1 VLNNPVV
8 GRELLGLLRTRRSI
22 VILAAVA
29 VAFSLLIIARWPSDG
44 VVDLSGATS
53 RDVFRVFAYSLTA
66 AVALLVPVFPST
78 SIVQE
83 KQKGTL
89 ALLLNSSMGPVAI
102 YLGKL
107 IAALGF
113 VALLLSAT
121 LPATAACFAL
131 GGVSLHDELLPL
143 YLVLAVTSV
152 LFTTWSLLVSTVAVT
167 TDGAVRGTFGGV
179 LVMFLLVLLP
189 HYFLDG
195 SETSLAGIAAVLRNI
210 SPVPAIMDVVGH
222 SNVGSRQLVSQ
233 NSGVATFVLFGGI
246 LSLIFAGM
254 TVGRLNHSLLDR
266 VRSQGSVTD
275 DRGTGV
281 RVFRRLMFLIDPQRR
296 KAGIGPLT
304 NPVMVKE
311 FRSRQFGRLHWLL
324 RIVGGC
330 AIVSLGLAFAATLG
344 SEEWG
349 VETIGGIIVSMQAAL
364 IVLFTPSLAAGLISS
379 ERESGSW
386 ELLRTTPLSAGR
398 IVRGKLLSV
407 IWTLLILL
415 MASLPGYGVMIWIKP
430 ILEEQIAQVLICLTI
445 GAIFAMLLSAAVSS
459 FFSRTAP
466 ATVTSYS
473 ILLFLWAGSLLVWV
487 GRDAPFG
494 YSAVQTALLINPMAA
509 ALSVIGTPGFESY
522 NLIPVNWWVTGAA
535 SGLLLLILL
544 IQTRRI
550 TKPE

>member
-1 VLNNPVV
+1 M
-8 GRELLGLLRTRRSI
+8 
-22 VILAAVA
+22 VILTGVA

-44 VVDLSGATS
+44 VVDLSGAAS

-89 ALLLNSSMGPVAI
+89 ALLLNSPMGPVSI

-107 IAALGF
+107 VGALGF
-113 VALLLSAT
+113 VLLLLSAT
-121 LPATAACFAL
+121 VPATAACFTL
-131 GGVSLHDELLPL
+131 GGVSLYGEILPL
-143 YLVLAVTSV
+143 YLVLAVASV
-152 LFTTWSLLVSTVAVT
+152 LFTTWSLLVSTNAVT

-179 LVMFLLVLLP
+179 LVLFLLVLLP

-195 SETSLAGIAAVLRNI
+195 SESDLARVAAILRNL
-210 SPVPAIMDVVGH
+210 SPVPAVLDVVGH
-222 SNVGSRQLVSQ
+222 GDVGSRQLEDQ
-233 NSGVATFVLFGGI
+233 NSGVVTFTLFGGI
-246 LSLIFAGM
+246 LSLLFAGM
-254 TVGRLNHSLLDR
+254 TVGRLNQSLLDR
-266 VRSQGSVTD
+266 SRSQGNVTD
-275 DRGTGV
+275 DRGLGI
-281 RVFRRLMFLIDPQRR
+281 RLFRRLMFLIDPQRR
-296 KAGIGPLT
+296 KAGIGPLM

-330 AIVSLGLAFAATLG
+330 AVISLGLAFAATLG

-349 VETIGGIIVSMQAAL
+349 VETIGGIIVSMQAVL
-364 IVLFTPSLAAGLISS
+364 IILFTPSLASGLISS

-386 ELLRTTPLSAGR
+386 ELLRMTPLSAGR
-398 IVRGKLLSV
+398 IVRGKLFSV
-407 IWTLLILL
+407 TWTLLILL

-430 ILEEQIAQVLICLTI
+430 ILEEQIIQVLICLTL
-445 GAIFAMLLSAAVSS
+445 GAVFAMLLSAAVSS
-459 FFSRTAP
+459 FFQRTAP
-466 ATVTSYS
+466 ATVASYS
-473 ILLFLWAGSLLVWV
+473 ILLFLWAGSLIVWL

-494 YSAVQTALLINPMAA
+494 YSAVQTALSINPMAA

-522 NLIPVNWWVTGAA
+522 NLIPINWWVTGTG
-535 SGLLLLILL
+535 SGLLLIILL
-544 IQTRRI
+544 FQTRRI

>member
-1 VLNNPVV
+1 MLNNPVIA
-8 GRELLGLLRTRRSI
+8 RELLGLLRTRRSI
-22 VILAAVA
+22 AILTAVA

-83 KQKGTL
+83 KQTGTL
-89 ALLLNSSMGPVAI
+89 ALLLNSPMGPVAI
-102 YLGKL
+102 YCGKL

-113 VALLLSAT
+113 VLLLLSAT
-121 LPATAACFAL
+121 LPATAACFTL
-131 GGVSLHDELLPL
+131 GGVSLFDEVLPL
-143 YLVLAVTSV
+143 YLVLGVTSV
-152 LFTTWSLLVSTVAVT
+152 LFTTWSLLVSTVAIT

-195 SETSLAGIAAVLRNI
+195 SESSLAGIAAIQRNV

-222 SNVGSRQLVSQ
+222 ADVGSRQLVSQ
-233 NSGVATFVLFGGI
+233 NSGVAAFTLFGGI
-246 LSLIFAGM
+246 LSILFAGM
-254 TVGRLNHSLLDR
+254 TIGRLNQTLLDR
-266 VRSQGSVTD
+266 ARSQGNVTD

-281 RVFRRLMFLIDPQRR
+281 RIFRRLMFLIDPQRR
-296 KAGIGPLT
+296 KSGIGPLT

-349 VETIGGIIVSMQAAL
+349 VETIGAIIVSMQAAL
-364 IVLFTPSLAAGLISS
+364 IVLFTPSLASGLISS

-386 ELLRTTPLSAGR
+386 ELLRMTPLSAGR

-430 ILEEQIAQVLICLTI
+430 ILEEQIIQVLICLAV
-445 GAIFAMLLSAAVSS
+445 GALFAMLLSAAVSS
-459 FFSRTAP
+459 FFVRTAP
-466 ATVTSYS
+466 ATVASYS
-473 ILLFLWAGSLLVWV
+473 ILLFLWAGSLLVWL

-494 YSAVQTALLINPMAA
+494 YSAVQTALSINPMAA

-522 NLIPVNWWVTGAA
+522 NLVPVNWWVTGVS
-535 SGLLLLILL
+535 SGLLLVILL
-544 IQTRRI
+544 IQTWRL

>member
-1 VLNNPVV
+1 MLSNPVV
-8 GRELLGLLRTRRSI
+8 SRELLGLLRTRRSI
-22 VILAAVA
+22 AILAAVA

-83 KQKGTL
+83 KQTGTL
-89 ALLLNSSMGPVAI
+89 ALLLNSPMGPVSI

-113 VALLLSAT
+113 VLLLLSAT
-121 LPATAACFAL
+121 LPATAACFTL
-131 GGVSLHDELLPL
+131 GGVSLFDEVLPL
-143 YLVLAVTSV
+143 YLVLAITSV
-152 LFTTWSLLVSTVAVT
+152 LFTTWSLLVSTAAMT

-179 LVMFLLVLLP
+179 LVLFLLVLLP

-195 SETSLAGIAAVLRNI
+195 SESSLAGIAAILRNV
-210 SPVPAIMDVVGH
+210 SPVPAIMDIVGH
-222 SNVGSRQLVSQ
+222 ADVGSRQLVSQ
-233 NSGVATFVLFGGI
+233 NSGVATFALFGGM
-246 LSLIFAGM
+246 LSLLFAGM
-254 TVGRLNHSLLDR
+254 TVGRLNQTLLDR
-266 VRSQGSVTD
+266 ARSQGNVTD
-275 DRGTGV
+275 DRAAGV

-296 KAGIGPLT
+296 KTGIGPLT

-364 IVLFTPSLAAGLISS
+364 IVLFTPSLASGLISS

-386 ELLRTTPLSAGR
+386 ELLRMTPLSASR

-407 IWTLLILL
+407 VWTLLILL

-430 ILEEQIAQVLICLTI
+430 ILEEQIIQVLICLAI
-445 GAIFAMLLSAAVSS
+445 GAVFAMLLSATVSS
-459 FFSRTAP
+459 FFVRTAP
-466 ATVTSYS
+466 ATVASYS
-473 ILLFLWAGSLLVWV
+473 ILLFLWAGSLLVWL

-494 YSAVQTALLINPMAA
+494 YSAVQTALSINPMAA

-522 NLIPVNWWVTGAA
+522 NLIPVNWWVTGIA
-535 SGLLLLILL
+535 SGFLLVVLL
-544 IQTRRI
+544 IQTWRI

>member
-1 VLNNPVV
+1 MLNNPVIA
-8 GRELLGLLRTRRSI
+8 RELLGLLRTRRSI
-22 VILAAVA
+22 AILAAVA

-83 KQKGTL
+83 KQTGTL
-89 ALLLNSSMGPVAI
+89 ALLLNSPMGPVAI
-102 YLGKL
+102 YCGKL

-113 VALLLSAT
+113 VLLLLSAT
-121 LPATAACFAL
+121 VPATVACFTL
-131 GGVSLHDELLPL
+131 GGVALLDEMLPL

-152 LFTTWSLLVSTVAVT
+152 LFTTWSLLVSTVAMT

-179 LVMFLLVLLP
+179 LAMFLLVLLP

-195 SETSLAGIAAVLRNI
+195 SESSLAGIAAILRNV

-222 SNVGSRQLVSQ
+222 ADVGSRQLVSQ
-233 NSGVATFVLFGGI
+233 NSGVATFTLFGGI

-254 TVGRLNHSLLDR
+254 TVGRLNQSLLDR
-266 VRSQGSVTD
+266 ARSQGNVTD

-281 RVFRRLMFLIDPQRR
+281 RIFRRLMFLIDPQRR
-296 KAGIGPLT
+296 KSGIGPLT

-349 VETIGGIIVSMQAAL
+349 VETIGAIIVSMQAAL
-364 IVLFTPSLAAGLISS
+364 IVLFTPSLASGLISS

-386 ELLRTTPLSAGR
+386 ELLRMTPLSASL

-430 ILEEQIAQVLICLTI
+430 ILEEQIIQVLISLAT
-445 GAIFAMLLSAAVSS
+445 GALFAMLLSAMVSS
-459 FFSRTAP
+459 FFVRTAP
-466 ATVTSYS
+466 ATVASYS
-473 ILLFLWAGSLLVWV
+473 ILLFLWAGGLLVWL

-494 YSAVQTALLINPMAA
+494 YSAVQTALSINPMAA

-522 NLIPVNWWVTGAA
+522 NLIPVNWWVTGVG
-535 SGLLLLILL
+535 SGLLLIVLL
-544 IQTRRI
+544 IQTWRL

>member
-1 VLNNPVV
+1 MLNNPVIA
-8 GRELLGLLRTRRSI
+8 RELLGLLRTRRSI
-22 VILAAVA
+22 AILTAVA

-83 KQKGTL
+83 KQTGTL
-89 ALLLNSSMGPVAI
+89 ALLLNSPMGPVAI
-102 YLGKL
+102 YCGKL

-113 VALLLSAT
+113 VLLLLSAT
-121 LPATAACFAL
+121 LPATAACFTL
-131 GGVSLHDELLPL
+131 GGVSLFDEVLPL
-143 YLVLAVTSV
+143 YLVLGVTSV
-152 LFTTWSLLVSTVAVT
+152 LFTTWSLLVSTVAIT

-195 SETSLAGIAAVLRNI
+195 SESSLAGIAAILRNV

-222 SNVGSRQLVSQ
+222 ADVGSRQLVSQ
-233 NSGVATFVLFGGI
+233 NSGVAAFTLFGGI
-246 LSLIFAGM
+246 LSILFAGM
-254 TVGRLNHSLLDR
+254 TIGRLNQTLLDR
-266 VRSQGSVTD
+266 ARSQGNVTD

-281 RVFRRLMFLIDPQRR
+281 RIFRRLMFLIDPQRR
-296 KAGIGPLT
+296 KSGIGPLT
-304 NPVMVKE
+304 NSVMVKE

-349 VETIGGIIVSMQAAL
+349 VETIGAIIVSMQAAL
-364 IVLFTPSLAAGLISS
+364 IVLFTPSLASGLISS

-386 ELLRTTPLSAGR
+386 ELLRMTPLSAGR

-430 ILEEQIAQVLICLTI
+430 ILEEQIIQVLICLAV
-445 GAIFAMLLSAAVSS
+445 GALFAMLLSAAVSS
-459 FFSRTAP
+459 FFVRTAP
-466 ATVTSYS
+466 ATVASYS
-473 ILLFLWAGSLLVWV
+473 ILLFLWAGSLLVWL

-494 YSAVQTALLINPMAA
+494 YSAVQTALSINPMAA

-522 NLIPVNWWVTGAA
+522 NLVPVNWWVTGVS
-535 SGLLLLILL
+535 SGLLLVILL
-544 IQTRRI
+544 IQTWRL

>member
-1 VLNNPVV
+1 MLSNPVV
-8 GRELLGLLRTRRSI
+8 SRELLGLLRTRRSI
-22 VILAAVA
+22 AILAAVA

-83 KQKGTL
+83 KQTGTL
-89 ALLLNSSMGPVAI
+89 ALLLNSPMGPVSI

-113 VALLLSAT
+113 VLLLLSAT
-121 LPATAACFAL
+121 LPATAACFTL
-131 GGVSLHDELLPL
+131 GGVSLFDEVLPL
-143 YLVLAVTSV
+143 YLVLAITSV
-152 LFTTWSLLVSTVAVT
+152 LFTTWSLLVSTAAMT

-179 LVMFLLVLLP
+179 LVLFLLVLLP

-195 SETSLAGIAAVLRNI
+195 SESSLAGIAAILRNV
-210 SPVPAIMDVVGH
+210 SPVPAIMDIVGH
-222 SNVGSRQLVSQ
+222 ADVGSRQLVSQ
-233 NSGVATFVLFGGI
+233 NSGVATFALFGGM
-246 LSLIFAGM
+246 LSLLFAGM
-254 TVGRLNHSLLDR
+254 TVGRLNQTLLDR
-266 VRSQGSVTD
+266 ARSQGNVTD
-275 DRGTGV
+275 DRAAGV

-296 KAGIGPLT
+296 KTGIGPLT

-364 IVLFTPSLAAGLISS
+364 IVLFTPSLASGLISS

-386 ELLRTTPLSAGR
+386 ELLRMTPLSASR

-407 IWTLLILL
+407 VWTLLILL
-415 MASLPGYGVMIWIKP
+415 SKATPANEASD
-430 ILEEQIAQVLICLTI
+430 
-445 GAIFAMLLSAAVSS
+445 AA
-459 FFSRTAP
+459 P
-466 ATVTSYS
+466 
-473 ILLFLWAGSLLVWV
+473 
-487 GRDAPFG
+487 
-494 YSAVQTALLINPMAA
+494 
-509 ALSVIGTPGFESY
+509 
-522 NLIPVNWWVTGAA
+522 
-535 SGLLLLILL
+535 
-544 IQTRRI
+544 
-550 TKPE
+550 TK

>member
-1 VLNNPVV
+1 VLSNPVV
-8 GRELLGLLRTRRSI
+8 SRELLGLLRTRRSI
-22 VILAAVA
+22 AILAAVA

-83 KQKGTL
+83 KQTGTL
-89 ALLLNSSMGPVAI
+89 ALLLNSPMGPVSI

-113 VALLLSAT
+113 VLLLLSAT
-121 LPATAACFAL
+121 LPATAACFTL
-131 GGVSLHDELLPL
+131 GGVSLFDEVLPL
-143 YLVLAVTSV
+143 YLVLAITSV
-152 LFTTWSLLVSTVAVT
+152 LFTTWSLLVSTAAMT

-179 LVMFLLVLLP
+179 LVLFLLVLLP

-195 SETSLAGIAAVLRNI
+195 SESSLAGIAAILRNV
-210 SPVPAIMDVVGH
+210 SPVPAIMDIVGH
-222 SNVGSRQLVSQ
+222 ADVGSRQLVSQ
-233 NSGVATFVLFGGI
+233 NSGVATFALFGGM
-246 LSLIFAGM
+246 LSLLFAGM
-254 TVGRLNHSLLDR
+254 TVGRLNQTLLDR
-266 VRSQGSVTD
+266 ARSQGNVTD
-275 DRGTGV
+275 DRAAGV

-296 KAGIGPLT
+296 KTGIGPLT

-364 IVLFTPSLAAGLISS
+364 IVLFTPSLASGLISS

-386 ELLRTTPLSAGR
+386 ELLRMTPLSASR

-407 IWTLLILL
+407 VWTLLILL

-430 ILEEQIAQVLICLTI
+430 ILEEQIIQVLICLAI
-445 GAIFAMLLSAAVSS
+445 GAVFAMLLSATVSS
-459 FFSRTAP
+459 FFVRTAP
-466 ATVTSYS
+466 ATVASYS
-473 ILLFLWAGSLLVWV
+473 ILLFLWAGSLLVWL

-494 YSAVQTALLINPMAA
+494 YSAVQTALSINPMAA

-522 NLIPVNWWVTGAA
+522 NLIPVNWWVTGIA
-535 SGLLLLILL
+535 SGFLLVVLL
-544 IQTRRI
+544 IQTWRI

>member
-1 VLNNPVV
+1 MLNNPVV
-8 GRELLGLLRTRRSI
+8 GRELLGLLRTRRAI
-22 VILAAVA
+22 AILAAVA
-29 VAFSLLIIARWPSDG
+29 VAFSMLIVARWPSDG

-83 KQKGTL
+83 KHKGTL
-89 ALLLNSSMGPVAI
+89 ALLLNSPMGPFSI

-113 VALLLSAT
+113 VLLLLSVT
-121 LPATAACFAL
+121 LPATAACFTL
-131 GGVSLHDELLPL
+131 GGVSLYEELLPL
-143 YLVLAVTSV
+143 YLVLAITSV
-152 LFTTWSLLVSTVAVT
+152 LFTTWSLLVSTAAVT

-179 LVMFLLVLLP
+179 LVIFLLVLLP

-195 SETSLAGIAAVLRNI
+195 SESSLAGIAAILRNV
-210 SPVPAIMDVVGH
+210 SPVPAIMDIVGH
-222 SNVGSRQLVSQ
+222 ADVASRQLVSQ
-233 NSGVATFVLFGGI
+233 NSGVATFAMFGGI
-246 LSLIFAGM
+246 LSLLFAGM
-254 TVGRLNHSLLDR
+254 TVGRLNQSLLDR
-266 VRSQGSVTD
+266 ARSQGNVTD

-281 RVFRRLMFLIDPQRR
+281 RIFRRLMFLIDPQRR
-296 KAGIGPLT
+296 KSGIGPLT

-364 IVLFTPSLAAGLISS
+364 IVLFTPSLASGLISS

-386 ELLRTTPLSAGR
+386 ELLRMTPLSASR

-407 IWTLLILL
+407 VWTLLILL

-430 ILEEQIAQVLICLTI
+430 ILEEQIIQVLICLTI
-445 GAIFAMLLSAAVSS
+445 GAVFAMLLSATVSS
-459 FFSRTAP
+459 FFLRTAP
-466 ATVTSYS
+466 ATVASYS
-473 ILLFLWAGSLLVWV
+473 ILLFLWAGSLMVWL

-494 YSAVQTALLINPMAA
+494 YSAVQTALSINPMAA

-522 NLIPVNWWVTGAA
+522 NLVPVNWWVTGIA

-544 IQTRRI
+544 VQTWRI

>member
-1 VLNNPVV
+1 MLNNPVI

-22 VILAAVA
+22 VILTGVA

-44 VVDLSGATS
+44 VVDLSGAAS

-89 ALLLNSSMGPVAI
+89 ALLLNSPMGPVSI

-107 IAALGF
+107 VGALGF
-113 VALLLSAT
+113 VLLLLSAT
-121 LPATAACFAL
+121 VPATAACFTL
-131 GGVSLHDELLPL
+131 GGVSLYGEILPL
-143 YLVLAVTSV
+143 YLVLAVASV
-152 LFTTWSLLVSTVAVT
+152 LFTTWSLLVSTNAVT

-179 LVMFLLVLLP
+179 LVLFLLVLLP

-195 SETSLAGIAAVLRNI
+195 SESDLARVAAILRNL
-210 SPVPAIMDVVGH
+210 SPVPAVLDVVGH
-222 SNVGSRQLVSQ
+222 GDVGSRQLEDQ
-233 NSGVATFVLFGGI
+233 NSGVVTFTLFGGI
-246 LSLIFAGM
+246 LSLLFAGM
-254 TVGRLNHSLLDR
+254 TVGRLNQSLLDR
-266 VRSQGSVTD
+266 SRSQGNVTD
-275 DRGTGV
+275 DRGLGI
-281 RVFRRLMFLIDPQRR
+281 RLFRRLMFLIDPQRR
-296 KAGIGPLT
+296 KAGIGPLM

-330 AIVSLGLAFAATLG
+330 AVISLGLAFAATLG

-349 VETIGGIIVSMQAAL
+349 VETIGGIIVSMQAVL
-364 IVLFTPSLAAGLISS
+364 IILFTPSLASGLISS

-386 ELLRTTPLSAGR
+386 ELLRMTPLSAGR
-398 IVRGKLLSV
+398 IVRGKLFSV
-407 IWTLLILL
+407 TWTLLILL

-430 ILEEQIAQVLICLTI
+430 ILEEQIIQVLICLTL
-445 GAIFAMLLSAAVSS
+445 GAVFAMLLSAAVSS
-459 FFSRTAP
+459 FFQRTAP
-466 ATVTSYS
+466 ATVASYS
-473 ILLFLWAGSLLVWV
+473 ILLFLWAGSLIVWL

-494 YSAVQTALLINPMAA
+494 YSAVQTALSINPMAA

-522 NLIPVNWWVTGAA
+522 NLIPINWWVTGTG
-535 SGLLLLILL
+535 SGLLLIILL
-544 IQTRRI
+544 FQTRRI